1 MTDISALIAQKEKT
15 LSFERAYPAMD
26 FVPEAQSGTLSMKA
40 AVNSR
45 AGYLELHA
53 DFSLHAQVLC
63 ARCATPFD
71 TVFDFTVDMPVA
83 ASLVNED
90 DEADYI
96 LAPDGFLD
104 EDEFCRT
111 AAFLNL
117 PARYLCREDC
127 KGLCPMCGADK
138 NERDCGC
145 KIDTGANKLADL
157 KKLLDK

>member
-15 LSFERAYPAMD
+15 LSFERAYPATD

-83 ASLVNED
+83 ASLVSEN
-90 DEADYI
+90 DEAD
-96 LAPDGFLD
+96 
-104 EDEFCRT
+104 
-111 AAFLNL
+111 
-117 PARYLCREDC
+117 
-127 KGLCPMCGADK
+127 
-138 NERDCGC
+138 
-145 KIDTGANKLADL
+145 
-157 KKLLDK
+157 

>member
-15 LSFERAYPAMD
+15 LSFERAYPATD

-40 AVNSR
+40 AVTGR

-83 ASLVNED
+83 ASLVSED

-127 KGLCPMCGADK
+127 KGLCP
-138 NERDCGC
+138 DCGIDLNHGSC
-145 KIDTGANKLADL
+145 SCASKKIDPRMAKL
-157 KKLLDK
+157 KELLEK